1 MSFSF
6 HWLQRSTSRIRVLS
20 YYYQHDISLHTSRY
34 TIHLSLS
41 PCENNS
47 PKGRLI
53 YRTSSVRSV
62 TFISMSHSPQGI
74 WTTPESIT
82 TMQIQ
87 APLTIQIMIR
97 WSSDFINTLAYT
109 VYHMSCARVIKSNLW
124 SMWLCIYM
132 DRLQIQISLPSV
144 FNLWLLVQH
153 SKNGYR

>member
-1 MSFSF
+1 MSLSF
-6 HWLQRSTSRIRVLS
+6 HWLQRSASRIRFLP
-20 YYYQHDISLHTSRY
+20 YYYQHDISLHTSHY
-34 TIHLSLS
+34 TIYLSLS

-53 YRTSSVRSV
+53 YRTTSVWSV

-87 APLTIQIMIR
+87 VPLTIRIMMG
-97 WSSDFINTLAYT
+97 WSSNFINTLAYT
-109 VYHMSCARVIKSNLW
+109 LYHMSSACVIKSHLW
-124 SMWLCIYM
+124 AMWSSIYM

-144 FNLWLLVQH
+144 FNLCLLLQH
-153 SKNGYR
+153 SENGYR